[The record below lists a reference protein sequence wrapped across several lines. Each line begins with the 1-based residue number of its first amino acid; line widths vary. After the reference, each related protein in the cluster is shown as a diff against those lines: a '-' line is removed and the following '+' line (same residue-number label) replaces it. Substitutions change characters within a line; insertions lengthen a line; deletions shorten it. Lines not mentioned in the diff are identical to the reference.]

1 MTTTME
7 AQKQMR
13 KIVYLWAA
21 QMGNL
26 VVVLLWHLLHFLVSL
41 WMFSINIVMA
51 FESYLISFGILRKY
65 KIFNVANLRHLAIV
79 VDSEEASDISSVIKL
94 LKWVTSLG
102 VKNICLY
109 DPKGVLKKNKQTI
122 TESLQLTK
130 SSEDDS
136 KNVPFLNQKNV
147 CLDFACLSDGKEA
160 MAKSAGILFKK
171 YYLGGNPLK
180 QTFTEEDIAEAL
192 ETIGSG
198 GADPNLM
205 LIYGPTRCHLGY
217 PAWRIRYTEMAHMG
231 SLKSLK
237 YGSLLKVV
245 RKFTMV
251 NQNYGK

>member
-1 MTTTME
+1 MCATME
-7 AQKQMR
+7 AQKEMI
-13 KIVYLWAA
+13 KIVSVWAA

-26 VVVLLWHLLHFLVSL
+26 VVVLLWHLLHFAVSL
-41 WMFSINIVMA
+41 WLFAMHILLA

-65 KIFNVANLRHLAIV
+65 KIFNITNLRHLAIV
-79 VDSEEASDISSVIKL
+79 VDSEEACDISSIIKL

-109 DPKGVLKKNKQTI
+109 DPKGVLKKNKQAI
-122 TESLQLTK
+122 MESLQITK

-136 KNVPFLNQKNV
+136 KNVPFINQKNI
-147 CLDFACLSDGKEA
+147 CLDFACSSDGKEA
-160 MAKSAGILFKK
+160 MVKSAGVLFKK
-171 YYLGGNPLK
+171 YYMGGNPLK

-205 LIYGPTRCHLGY
+205 LIYGPTRCHLGF

-231 SLKSLK
+231 SLKSAK

-245 RKFTMV
+245 QKFTTV